1 MIDGPMKRPR
11 CRATPPLPA
20 APGAPAVLPPQS
32 LAQGLAATP
41 NRLPSITR
49 PLQGPGVTALVA
61 QHGHTW
67 VVGQAK
73 ARVDALRSRALTGAQ
88 AATGVNNNAAAVVNI
103 NAAAAVVNN
112 AAAVRLTV
120 AAPVAARPGRKQV
133 IVSRGE
139 LVEVGG
145 AFRLPD
151 VMAAAGATLVEVGTT
166 NRTHPHDDE
175 RAITS
180 RTAGLMKIHTS
191 NCAVQGWPAAVDE
204 SALVAAVAP
213 RFAVSLVDLMGQV
226 GSGSL
231 PVARLPSVG
240 LALSLLKKQRNG
252 RALGAL
258 AGALRSLPLPVIG
271 RIADD
276 ALRLDLRCLED
287 PAPFVNQPGRLQ
299 QALE

>member
-32 LAQGLAATP
+32 LAQGSAATP

-88 AATGVNNNAAAVVNI
+88 AATGVNNNAAALVN
-103 NAAAAVVNN
+103 NN

-213 RFAVSLVDLMGQV
+213 RSAVSLVDLMGQV